1 MIYSLFS
8 KICLAL
14 LLGGV
19 IGLERENSQGR
30 DSEGIGGIR
39 TYALV
44 SLLGALAGLFYNLH
58 FEIISILT
66 IIGFILLLLGN
77 FLLEAFQ
84 SKDFGITSELSALI
98 TFLLGLI
105 IITEMVPLQITVIV
119 FILLVFILSLK
130 QKTEKF
136 ATVIS
141 QHELQSFISYAIIA
155 VVVLPLLPNVSY
167 QFKDIPALDSILTA
181 LNLDFN
187 RFSNLEFINPRKVW
201 FVVVLITGIDVFGY
215 ILGKLLGEKRGF
227 AVASFFAGFVSS
239 TSATQSLAQ
248 RSKLTGLVFP
258 FLGAAMIANLA
269 SFIQIFMLIGPLN
282 PKFLM
287 SIIPGIIFMILMAGI
302 LAMYFLRKEETQAVE
317 TRIEKKPIFA
327 LIPALKFATLLIFVK
342 LLTKVSLVVF
352 GESGF
357 IVSSVIAS
365 FAALDPIM
373 VNLAEM
379 AGKSITFKFA
389 FITLLIVNA
398 SNLMSKTV
406 YSFIQGN
413 RKFALYFF
421 ISALLIIGVS
431 FFGLFFI
438 T

>member
-58 FEIISILT
+58 YEIISILT

-105 IITEMVPLQITVIV
+105 IITEMVPLQITVTV

-155 VVVLPLLPNVSY
+155 VVVLPLLPNESY
-167 QFKDIPALDSILTA
+167 QFKDIPALDNILTA

-187 RFSNLEFINPRKVW
+187 RFKDLEFINPRKVW

-258 FLGAAMIANLA
+258 FLGAALIANLA

-287 SIIPGIIFMILMAGI
+287 SIIPGILFMILMAGI
-302 LAMYFLRKEETQAVE
+302 LAIYFFRKDEAQVADTK
-317 TRIEKKPIFA
+317 IDNKPIFA

-431 FFGLFFI
+431 FIGLFFI
-438 T
+438 

>member
-58 FEIISILT
+58 YEIISILT

-105 IITEMVPLQITVIV
+105 IITEMVPLQITVTV

-167 QFKDIPALDSILTA
+167 QFKDIPALDNILTA

-187 RFSNLEFINPRKVW
+187 RFKDLEFINPRKVW

-258 FLGAAMIANLA
+258 FLGAALIANLA

-282 PKFLM
+282 PKFLI
-287 SIIPGIIFMILMAGI
+287 SIIPGILFMILMAGI
-302 LAMYFLRKEETQAVE
+302 LALYFFRKDEAQVADTK
-317 TRIEKKPIFA
+317 IDNKPIFA

-431 FFGLFFI
+431 FIGLFFI
-438 T
+438 

>member
-1 MIYSLFS
+1 MIYSIFS

-58 FEIISILT
+58 YEIISILT

-105 IITEMVPLQITVIV
+105 IITEMVPLQITVTV

-167 QFKDIPALDSILTA
+167 QFKDIPALDNILTA

-187 RFSNLEFINPRKVW
+187 RFKDLEFINPRKVW

-258 FLGAAMIANLA
+258 FLGAALIANLA

-287 SIIPGIIFMILMAGI
+287 SIIPGILFMILMAGI
-302 LAMYFLRKEETQAVE
+302 LALYFFRKDEAQVADTK
-317 TRIEKKPIFA
+317 IDNKPIFA

-431 FFGLFFI
+431 FIGLFFI
-438 T
+438 

>member
-19 IGLERENSQGR
+19 IGLERENSQGC

-44 SLLGALAGLFYNLH
+44 SLLGALSGLFYNLH
-58 FEIISILT
+58 YEIISILT

-77 FLLEAFQ
+77 FILEAFQ

-98 TFLLGLI
+98 TFLLGFI
-105 IITEMVPLQITVIV
+105 IITEMVPLQITVTV

-167 QFKDIPALDSILTA
+167 QFKDIRALDNILTA
-181 LNLDFN
+181 LDLDFN
-187 RFSNLEFINPRKVW
+187 RFKDLEFINPRKVW

-215 ILGKLLGEKRGF
+215 LLGKLLGEKRGF

-258 FLGAAMIANLA
+258 FLGAALIANLA

-287 SIIPGIIFMILMAGI
+287 SIIPGLLFMILMAGI
-302 LAMYFLRKEETQAVE
+302 LAIYFFRKDEAQVADTK
-317 TRIEKKPIFA
+317 IDNKPIFA

-421 ISALLIIGVS
+421 LSALLIIGVS
-431 FFGLFFI
+431 FIGLFFI
-438 T
+438 

>member
-44 SLLGALAGLFYNLH
+44 SLLGALSGLFYNLH
-58 FEIISILT
+58 YEIISILT

-77 FLLEAFQ
+77 FILEAFQ

-98 TFLLGLI
+98 TFLLGFI
-105 IITEMVPLQITVIV
+105 IITEMVPLQITVTV

-167 QFKDIPALDSILTA
+167 QFKDIRALDNILTA
-181 LNLDFN
+181 LDLDFN
-187 RFSNLEFINPRKVW
+187 RFKDLEFINPRKVW

-258 FLGAAMIANLA
+258 FLGAALIANLA

-287 SIIPGIIFMILMAGI
+287 SIIPGLLFMILMAGI
-302 LAMYFLRKEETQAVE
+302 LAIYFFRKDEAQVADTK
-317 TRIEKKPIFA
+317 IDNKPIFA

-421 ISALLIIGVS
+421 LSALLIIGVS
-431 FFGLFFI
+431 FIGLFFI
-438 T
+438 

>member
-58 FEIISILT
+58 YEIISILT
-66 IIGFILLLLGN
+66 IIGFIFLLLGN

-105 IITEMVPLQITVIV
+105 IITEMVPLQITVTV

-167 QFKDIPALDSILTA
+167 QFKDIPALDNILTA

-187 RFSNLEFINPRKVW
+187 RFKDLEFINPRKVW

-258 FLGAAMIANLA
+258 FLGAALIANLA

-287 SIIPGIIFMILMAGI
+287 SIIPGILFMILMAGI
-302 LAMYFLRKEETQAVE
+302 LALYFFRKDEAQVADTK
-317 TRIEKKPIFA
+317 IDNKPIFA

-431 FFGLFFI
+431 FIGLFFI
-438 T
+438 